1 MKYGARRL
9 GQFERTLYDLSTFSE
24 KMKVS
29 KYVGSN
35 KLSVYGSLDEWWENA
50 AIVGNL
56 ITGDQK
62 DQASHHRQCVVLGTN
77 WTSIG

>member
-1 MKYGARRL
+1 ML
-9 GQFERTLYDLSTFSE
+9 
-24 KMKVS
+24 

-62 DQASHHRQCVVLGTN
+62 DQASHH
-77 WTSIG
+77 